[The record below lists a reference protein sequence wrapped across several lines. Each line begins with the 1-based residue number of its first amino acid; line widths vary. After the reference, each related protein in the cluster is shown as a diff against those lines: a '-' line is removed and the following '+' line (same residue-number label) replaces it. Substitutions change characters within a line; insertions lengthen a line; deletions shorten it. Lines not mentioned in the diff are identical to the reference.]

1 MNPPVSPSIK
11 RHYMFPFLLLIGLW
25 MGGEQHR
32 SPSIEPR
39 EDLDVKYYASLVF
52 RETPYAQQ
60 KGLVP
65 LHSTQAKTRG
75 HYRITRDGQER
86 IVEIAFM
93 QGEHYKTPNHT
104 TDHYQFPAPI
114 VRTQY
119 QRATETKSFYNILG
133 TPIAVRGQV
142 FKEVYGL
149 DSRGHR
155 KQLYFLDKDGREI
168 ENEWGVA
175 AYHWQ
180 IQEDGSVVETRV
192 DLQGKPQPLRPY
204 FPFYTTRLHYD
215 PQGYI
220 SLMQN
225 VDAQGNLIEN
235 STGVAQDKL
244 EFDHQGRWLGWK
256 VLGREGKLTE
266 GNGPNVA
273 KGINTPD
280 EFGYETAIRYE
291 DKHGNAKRNSHGF
304 WGSRRFYDDFG
315 NLTHTYF
322 TDSIGN
328 PAPNVVSGYT
338 YAIYKWDTKRMRRVS
353 AQLLGTDK
361 QPIDHKTRGYSAI
374 TYAYDDRGLLSQVSF
389 LDRHGEPINRL
400 DNGVAYITYSYDTGG
415 VRTSRREFNTDHKEL
430 KP

>member
-1 MNPPVSPSIK
+1 MRNLLSQNVKRLLRIPV
-11 RHYMFPFLLLIGLW
+11 LLLIGLLISCQSDAQLPV
-25 MGGEQHR
+25 ELPVAH
-32 SPSIEPR
+32 
-39 EDLDVKYYASLVF
+39 DVRYYTSLVF

-60 KGLVP
+60 KGLVK
-65 LHSTQAKTRG
+65 LSAVQAKKRG
-75 HYRITRDGQER
+75 HYRITRDSKAH

-104 TDHYQFPAPI
+104 TGYYQFPAPV
-114 VRTQY
+114 VRTKY
-119 QRATETKSFYNILG
+119 EGNTEIKSFYNHLNTQIS
-133 TPIAVRGQV
+133 VRGQV
-142 FKEVYGL
+142 YLEVYEL
-149 DSRGHR
+149 DSLGNR
-155 KQLYFLDKDGREI
+155 KHLYFLDKNGSEI

-180 IQEDGSVVETRV
+180 LQDDGSVIEKRE

-204 FPFYTTRLHYD
+204 FLFYTTRLHYD

-225 VDAQGNLIEN
+225 VDADGNLVEN

-256 VLGREGKLTE
+256 VLDKEGRLTE

-291 DKHGNAKRNSHGF
+291 DRHGNPKRNDHGF

-315 NLTHTYF
+315 NLSRSYF

-338 YAIYKWDTKRMRRVS
+338 YAIYTWDTKGMKRVS
-353 AQLLGTDK
+353 TQLLGTDK
-361 QPIDHKTRGYSAI
+361 LPIDHKTRGYSSI
-374 TYAYDDRGLLSQVSF
+374 TYTYDDRGLLSQVSF
-389 LDRHGEPINRL
+389 LDRQGKPINRL
-400 DNGVAYITYSYDTGG
+400 DNGVAYIKYSYDTGG
-415 VRTSRREFNTDHKEL
+415 VRTSRKEFNTNHKEL